1 MLDIDE
7 NWNPEPYISQN
18 ITKNILKISFHLGH
32 IKESIEKVFQP
43 GRRGGR
49 LESAKNGTSRNFA
62 LNCLKNV
69 H

>member
-43 GRRGGR
+43 GGRGVGWKVPKTPLR
-49 LESAKNGTSRNFA
+49 VTLRSI
-62 LNCLKNV
+62 V
-69 H
+69 